1 MDTLAKACISAC
13 GYVLSAVQGM
23 FRCCHLSRPNHVRLL
38 ALFPEMTLLGKVS
51 RVVHMKYV
59 NRSKISAVTFVF
71 LYLVLQNEGGGRMA
85 GLLLR
90 TVGKISEKAVICSY
104 SYPYYSV
111 ILSVNI
117 VIKVLWN

>member
-1 MDTLAKACISAC
+1 
-13 GYVLSAVQGM
+13 
-23 FRCCHLSRPNHVRLL
+23 
-38 ALFPEMTLLGKVS
+38 
-51 RVVHMKYV
+51 MKYV